1 MRNVFQGRKINQ
13 FTITTLN
20 ANMLCKFKARDIIYL
35 PRKIVKTNPQVFIG
49 DVKFR
54 KSRIPPPYCSSCV
67 DLPVIVVAQF
77 SVGVVVV
84 HFVVAVGVGGLSE
97 DARDVARGGER
108 RRRVW
113 SGHTARA

>member
-1 MRNVFQGRKINQ
+1 
-13 FTITTLN
+13 
-20 ANMLCKFKARDIIYL
+20 MLCKFKARDIIYL
-35 PRKIVKTNPQVFIG
+35 PRKRVKTNPQVFIG

-54 KSRIPPPYCSSCV
+54 KSMSPPPYCSSSLD

-84 HFVVAVGVGGLSE
+84 HFVVAVGVGGLAE

>member
-1 MRNVFQGRKINQ
+1 M
-13 FTITTLN
+13 
-20 ANMLCKFKARDIIYL
+20 
-35 PRKIVKTNPQVFIG
+35 
-49 DVKFR
+49 
-54 KSRIPPPYCSSCV
+54 

>member
-1 MRNVFQGRKINQ
+1 MPTCYVNLRQGIS
-13 FTITTLN
+13 F
-20 ANMLCKFKARDIIYL
+20 IYQEREL
-35 PRKIVKTNPQVFIG
+35 RLKTNPQVFIG

-54 KSRIPPPYCSSCV
+54 KSMIPPPYCSSCL

-84 HFVVAVGVGGLSE
+84 HFVVAVGVGGLAE

-108 RRRVW
+108 GRRVW